1 MTNSFFT
8 TNAAKRLAVR
18 GLLPLLCA
26 CLCGGTLHAQEGFGL
41 WSTAGVTKKIAKGL
55 NLSLDGE
62 FRSADNL
69 RQVDRWDVGLGLS
82 YRICPYLKVGGGYT
96 YLYNY
101 NSSKVKYKTDEVKLA
116 DNGYYSLEKKYYSP
130 YWVSRHRWN
139 VDVAGNY
146 TFGRVTV
153 SLRERYQYTYE
164 CKANTDRTTSYLYY
178 SGAYDS
184 DQGGYP
190 YVGSSE
196 GTGDNTT
203 TSKTYDA
210 ESKNVL
216 RSKLTVDYNI
226 RRCPLDPFVEFETW
240 NSLDNGLGVKKTRY
254 SAGVNYKLNK
264 QSEFELGYN
273 IQHYANSD
281 EKNLY
286 AVSVGY
292 SFKF

>member
-1 MTNSFFT
+1 MLLLLWVCMT
-8 TNAAKRLAVR
+8 AV
-18 GLLPLLCA
+18 
-26 CLCGGTLHAQEGFGL
+26 GGYAQEGFGL
-41 WSTAGVTKKIAKGL
+41 WSTAEVTKKITKGL
-55 NLSLDGE
+55 NVSLDGD

-69 RQVDRWDVGLGLS
+69 RQVDRWDVGLGVS
-82 YRICPYLKVGGGYT
+82 YRLCPYLKVGAGYT

-101 NSSKVKYKTDEVKLA
+101 NPSKVKYKTDEVTFA
-116 DNGYYSLEKKYYSP
+116 DNGYYSMERKYYSP

-146 TFGRVTV
+146 TFGRFEV
-153 SLRERYQYTYE
+153 SLRERYQHTYE
-164 CKANTDRTTSYLYY
+164 CKAETKRQVSYLYY

-184 DQGGYP
+184 NQGGYP

-196 GTGDNTT
+196 GTVDNETS
-203 TSKTYDA
+203 SKTYDA

-216 RSKLTVDYNI
+216 RSRLSVEYNI
-226 RRCPLDPFVEFETW
+226 RRCPVDPYVDFETW
-240 NSLDNGLGVKKTRY
+240 NSLDNGGSVKKTRY
-254 SAGVNYKLNK
+254 SVGIVYKLNK
-264 QSEFELGYN
+264 QSEFDLGYN

-292 SFKF
+292 SYKF